1 MLIVRVTEFSSEL
14 AKRTF
19 TRRESMATAKPYATQ
34 SAAHAATKDVSVD
47 LSAPPTHGVGSSSSS
62 SSRSSRSRRH
72 DEEREL
78 DGGSNRARSRSPPP
92 PEGQQRPPPPRDIL
106 LVITAF
112 DAGQQ
117 HQLCGPAMVK
127 TKAVHTV
134 ESVLATFCRWSGLRP
149 EQVGLHDGSGAKLV
163 GEQTV
168 QGAGLRNGSA
178 VSVVLTAG
186 ATPPRADACSHRFAM
201 LDVLDSELAAISEG
215 LQM

>member
-1 MLIVRVTEFSSEL
+1 MSVDENVSVWKASDNPSNAIASG
-14 AKRTF
+14 
-19 TRRESMATAKPYATQ
+19 RRMATATPNATP
-34 SAAHAATKDVSVD
+34 AARAATKDVSVD
-47 LSAPPTHGVGSSSSS
+47 PAAPPTHGVGSSSSS

-72 DEEREL
+72 DDEREL

-117 HQLCGPAMVK
+117 HQLCGPAK

-134 ESVLATFCRWSGLRP
+134 ERVLATFCRWSGLRP
-149 EQVGLHDGSGAKLV
+149 DQVGLHDGSGAQLT
-163 GEQTV
+163 GAQTV

-178 VSVVLTAG
+178 VSVVLIAG
-186 ATPPRADACSHRFAM
+186 ATPPEADACSQRFAM
-201 LDVLDSELAAISEG
+201 LDVLDSELAAISDG